1 MAPGVDAV
9 VELDGKEQLVE
20 KVLFL
25 ALIGGV
31 EPLGDDLVL
40 GVREVNPLW
49 IRQDVDETVNLRR
62 NAVVRGSA

>member
-1 MAPGVDAV
+1 MALGVDAV

-40 GVREVNPLW
+40 GVRKVNPLR